1 MQAPVVTYGHKPCTI
16 GTRLK
21 VFGDEMGR
29 EVAVGEFFCNQCQ
42 FPLKIDSLLLLILC
56 ISKDIGVV
64 VKIIVPF
71 WVPRIIIG
79 IQKGTII
86 LTTTHIIS

>member
-1 MQAPVVTYGHKPCTI
+1 MQAPVVTYGHKPCTV
-16 GTRLK
+16 GTRLN

-29 EVAVGEFFCNQCQ
+29 VVAVGEFFCNQCQ

-64 VKIIVPF
+64 VPF
-71 WVPRIIIG
+71 WTPIIIQHP
-79 IQKGTII
+79 IFRVPKKGPEF
-86 LTTTHIIS
+86 